1 MDEQTKLI
9 LALYQVDGITQLTK
23 DNEYRQFI
31 FMHLNSIK
39 YELERQLTNLT
50 IVDKIKGNLQTM
62 MTKYFYIVDHF
73 VPFPQSEYGGI
84 WNVIANDDE
93 ECFNLIAERDDGINQ
108 SFYNRLRENVNKAP
122 TFVVA
127 DGSESQVVE
136 EFIT

>member
-1 MDEQTKLI
+1 
-9 LALYQVDGITQLTK
+9 
-23 DNEYRQFI
+23 
-31 FMHLNSIK
+31 
-39 YELERQLTNLT
+39 
-50 IVDKIKGNLQTM
+50 M

-84 WNVIANDDE
+84 WNVIANDNE
-93 ECFNLIAERDDGINQ
+93 ECFNLIVERDDGINQ